1 MLDKEEYLGY
11 CKRFNALYKYLKSC
25 SRNQEEVVK
34 EICEYRGYLVDRMSN
49 TLIEAG
55 FLFLDMSKVSL
66 DKVRR
71 FGDDLALFSSN
82 GHFLMQDRY
91 VFPVR
96 DMMGNVLALIGW
108 YPDEKKYVTT
118 PSKLFSKECLFYG
131 MEQLGKTGLG
141 SKYILTEGI
150 FDSLSARS
158 LGLNSVAQM
167 GISSSRY
174 KEVLYT
180 MFKQLVGVPD
190 IDEQGRDVLSH
201 DKWKIP
207 INGKYFR
214 WSNPRYY
221 MKDLDCFI
229 NSYDFN
235 DVKGLLSEVF
245 NENQRIVT
253 INL

>member
-1 MLDKEEYLGY
+1 MLNKEEYLGY
-11 CKRFNALYKYLKSC
+11 CKRFNALYEYLKSC
-25 SRNQEEVVK
+25 SRNQSEVVR
-34 EICEYRGYLVDRMSN
+34 EICEYRGYLVDRMGDIL
-49 TLIEAG
+49 TEAG
-55 FLFLDMSKVSL
+55 FISIDMSKVDL
-66 DKVRR
+66 EKVKKY
-71 FGDDLALFSSN
+71 GSDLALFSSN
-82 GHFLMQDRY
+82 GHFLMQGRY

-141 SKYILTEGI
+141 SKYIITEGI
-150 FDSLSARS
+150 FDSLSVRS
-158 LGLNSVAQM
+158 VGLNSVAQM

-180 MFKQLVGVPD
+180 MFKQIVGVPD

-207 INGKYFR
+207 RNGKYFR

-221 MKDLDCFI
+221 IKDLDCFV
-229 NSYDFN
+229 NSYDAE
-235 DVKGLLSEVF
+235 DVRELLLEVF
-245 NENQRIVT
+245 NENQRVVT
-253 INL
+253 VNL